1 MSKLPYTIVLNKH
14 ILVNKILFSIV
25 HCESGPFRKV
35 PNIGFT
41 FEVNRYKRDSYPH
54 YIGGILS
61 LHWAYKLWRFYG
73 DTIIVAYMAMSS
85 WTVQSPHVR
94 TLNWKPIFKWVKWS
108 SKYVFGVEAVDRLLQ
123 DLFALINCWYK
134 FAYSIQRIQQLHMSS

>member
-1 MSKLPYTIVLNKH
+1 MSKPPYTIVLNKH

-73 DTIIVAYMAMSS
+73 DTNCSLHGNVILD
-85 WTVQSPHVR
+85 R
-94 TLNWKPIFKWVKWS
+94 
-108 SKYVFGVEAVDRLLQ
+108 AVTTRKDSELK
-123 DLFALINCWYK
+123 AHI
-134 FAYSIQRIQQLHMSS
+134 